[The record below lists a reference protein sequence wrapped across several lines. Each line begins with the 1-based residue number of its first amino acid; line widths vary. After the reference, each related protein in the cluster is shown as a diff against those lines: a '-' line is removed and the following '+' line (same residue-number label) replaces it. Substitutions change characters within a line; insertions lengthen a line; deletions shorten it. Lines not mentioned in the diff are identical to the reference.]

1 MNQEQANNLAAAS
14 GGAVFTVGGNHSIWT
29 ERISDVPFELIQI
42 TGSQFAF
49 EMMFKIFAAI
59 VLAIV
64 GGVFGLLGKDFYVY
78 IIKPKI
84 KAFKKQKNYKD
95 INQ

>member
-1 MNQEQANNLAAAS
+1 MDYTN
-14 GGAVFTVGGNHSIWT
+14 
-29 ERISDVPFELIQI
+29 I
-42 TGSQFAF
+42 T
-49 EMMFKIFAAI
+49 
-59 VLAIV
+59 
-64 GGVFGLLGKDFYVY
+64 LLGKDFYVY